1 MSLLTEEILKDVEL
15 KKLIDQEKVT
25 RLENE
30 FEKNRNICKQ
40 ILSIVH
46 KRNDFPNF
54 LRLFEYLT
62 QRRNQSRESIIS
74 MVKNCLNEVLPTLK
88 NNKDSSDLLQT
99 IIKVTE
105 GKIFVEYEYS
115 QAIRKMTEIH
125 LMNNQ
130 VDEAAKL
137 IQDVQIEAFGSLE
150 NKYKVDYILFQM
162 QVLLQKGDYI
172 RTLIVSNK
180 IKRPHLDD
188 EGFELLKIRFFQ
200 LMIEYFFHEKKY
212 IDVSKS
218 YKTLYDFVKS
228 INEVIKS
235 ADERVKSEN
244 AGKLIIMALK
254 LAISNVEEKSRLK
267 KCKLPMWNTKDSE
280 PNVSRE
286 DLHQG
291 DLGDCWLISSLISIV
306 DKDPNDI
313 LKCFPNAGNEIDKDG
328 KILGSSITVRL
339 YRIMVHAHRK
349 LNGRIRAY
357 ARPIC
362 PVDIKMQ
369 STIYDVGNEAKVAWP
384 KFIEKAVS
392 VYRFEKLAI
401 VDKSLGNFGEKLLD
415 NAERL
420 WTKKGE
426 GHQALKGG
434 YTDGIVMAM
443 ILGTTGG
450 GTDYDYEI
458 TDKTVT
464 NSFYKYLK
472 ENLKNFKNKKATVS
486 FRKIFEVNG
495 KLIITDH
502 AYSLDDVSDKE
513 VTITNPWNSS
523 DEGKAN
529 WSGQVTIPFKTFCKY
544 CKRIESSS
552 ATKKE
557 NLVPILD

>member
-115 QAIRKMTEIH
+115 QAIRKMTEIN

-228 INEVIKS
+228 IN
-235 ADERVKSEN
+235 D
-244 AGKLIIMALK
+244 KLG
-254 LAISNVEEKSRLK
+254 E
-267 KCKLPMWNTKDSE
+267 
-280 PNVSRE
+280 
-286 DLHQG
+286 
-291 DLGDCWLISSLISIV
+291 
-306 DKDPNDI
+306 
-313 LKCFPNAGNEIDKDG
+313 
-328 KILGSSITVRL
+328 
-339 YRIMVHAHRK
+339 
-349 LNGRIRAY
+349 
-357 ARPIC
+357 
-362 PVDIKMQ
+362 
-369 STIYDVGNEAKVAWP
+369 
-384 KFIEKAVS
+384 IEKNNK
-392 VYRFEKLAI
+392 ELKPEI
-401 VDKSLGNFGEKLLD
+401 VN
-415 NAERL
+415 N
-420 WTKKGE
+420 
-426 GHQALKGG
+426 
-434 YTDGIVMAM
+434 YIIV
-443 ILGTTGG
+443 
-450 GTDYDYEI
+450 
-458 TDKTVT
+458 
-464 NSFYKYLK
+464 
-472 ENLKNFKNKKATVS
+472 
-486 FRKIFEVNG
+486 
-495 KLIITDH
+495 
-502 AYSLDDVSDKE
+502 
-513 VTITNPWNSS
+513 
-523 DEGKAN
+523 
-529 WSGQVTIPFKTFCKY
+529 
-544 CKRIESSS
+544 
-552 ATKKE
+552 KKE
-557 NLVPILD
+557 NDPKKFFENYVLFLSICPPELETKNMFNELQIKYKKELDLDKNILYIVEKRLSDDIILIDDILFNKFNEYDIFKKHPDLIKLFRKYWIQHDLSLFEKFFGKIHIERISQMTLVPIEEIEEELADMVVNNYIFAKINRIEKIVNFRKKTDYHDELDGLNYDMNNLLRKIEETCHLINKEYLKYGIKA